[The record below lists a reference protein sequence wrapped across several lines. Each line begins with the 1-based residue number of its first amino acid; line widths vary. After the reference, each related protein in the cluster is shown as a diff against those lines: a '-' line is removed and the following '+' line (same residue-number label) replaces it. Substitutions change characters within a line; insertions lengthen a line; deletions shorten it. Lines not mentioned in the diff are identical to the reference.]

1 MVSNLGEELKNKGLV
16 EGRVIAPGDSAF
28 DDARSVFYG
37 WINRRPG
44 AIVKVANE
52 TDVSRVVTF
61 ARDRGLEL
69 AVRSGGH
76 SVAGHSVSEGG
87 IVIDLSDMKKI
98 EFDVAQRTAW
108 AETGLTAGQY
118 TAAAG
123 AHGLATG
130 FGDTASVGIGG
141 VTLGGGVGF
150 LVRKYGLTV
159 DNLLAADV
167 AAADG
172 QILRTDAEN
181 HPDLFWAIRGGGGNF
196 GVATRFKFRLQ
207 EVSDIV
213 GGILMLPATPEVVRG
228 IIAEAE
234 SAPEELSVIANVM
247 PAPPM
252 PFIPQEQHG
261 KLIIMAMMV
270 YAGSA
275 EAGERAVAPIR
286 GLAKPIADMVK
297 PMKYPQMF
305 EGPEGPHP
313 AAVAFHSMFIDTID
327 QRAAETIVGHI
338 QASKASMAVAQL
350 RVLGGA
356 VARVPAEATAY
367 AHRKRRIMVNIAAL
381 YERREEANA
390 HNAWVDGFS
399 NELRQG
405 DPDVY
410 VNFLGEEGEARVR
423 AAYPGSTWDRL
434 ASVKRRYDPSNFFRL
449 NQNIP
454 PK

>member
-98 EFDVAQRTAW
+98 EFDVARGTAW

-141 VTLGGGVGF
+141 ITLGGGVGF